1 MKKFLMIGLSAL
13 ALSSA
18 QSASALDLSAMS
30 AEEKAAFGDAVRG
43 YLLENPEVIFE
54 AVDVLKAQQVQEEA
68 SQDANL
74 VNVNA
79 KDIFDDG
86 YSYVGGNLEGDI
98 TLVEFMD
105 YRCGYCRKAHTD
117 VMQLI
122 ESDGNI
128 RYIVKELPILGDAS
142 VQSSKFA
149 IAVKQLYGD
158 EAYKS
163 MYEALIN
170 FTGEPTSDALSQLS
184 VTFGLDAANILDR
197 MESDDVLAEIANTRA
212 LAQRLNINGTPTFVL
227 QDELVRGYVPFEGLQ
242 QIVATKR
249 D

>member
-1 MKKFLMIGLSAL
+1 MRHGQRPQCMP
-13 ALSSA
+13 
-18 QSASALDLSAMS
+18 Q
-30 AEEKAAFGDAVRG
+30 
-43 YLLENPEVIFE
+43 
-54 AVDVLKAQQVQEEA
+54 
-68 SQDANL
+68 
-74 VNVNA
+74 
-79 KDIFDDG
+79 
-86 YSYVGGNLEGDI
+86 
-98 TLVEFMD
+98 
-105 YRCGYCRKAHTD
+105 
-117 VMQLI
+117 
-122 ESDGNI
+122 SDGNI

-197 MESDDVLAEIANTRA
+197 MESEDVLAEIANTRA